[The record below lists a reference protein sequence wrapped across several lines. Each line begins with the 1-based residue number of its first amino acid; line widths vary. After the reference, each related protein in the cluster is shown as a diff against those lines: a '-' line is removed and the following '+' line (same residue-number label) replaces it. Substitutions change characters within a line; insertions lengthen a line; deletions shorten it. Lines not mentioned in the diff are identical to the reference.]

1 VGKFPKQLE
10 AAFNEVSQVVQ
21 EAAKK
26 YRVVASIQ
34 RIEQ

>member
-1 VGKFPKQLE
+1 
-10 AAFNEVSQVVQ
+10 VSQVVQ

-26 YRVVASIQ
+26 YRVVATIQ